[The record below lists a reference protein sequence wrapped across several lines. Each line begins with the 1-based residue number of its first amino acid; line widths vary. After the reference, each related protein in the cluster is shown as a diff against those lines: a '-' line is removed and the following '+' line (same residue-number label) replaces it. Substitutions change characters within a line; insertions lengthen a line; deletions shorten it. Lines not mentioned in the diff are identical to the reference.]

1 MKILFLSRWFPY
13 PPDNGSKIRIFNIL
27 RQLSAAHDVS
37 LVSFA
42 DDPASV
48 EDAALSVLRRFC
60 SSVQVVPYR
69 PFRPSSARA
78 LAGLLSY
85 APRFLIDTYST
96 ELQAAADARLAR
108 GSVDLLVASQLD
120 MVPYAVAGPA
130 VPALLEELELSLHR
144 DAARA
149 GGVASRPRRML
160 TWLKLRSYLRRVLP
174 RFAACTVASERERLN
189 LRAAV
194 PTYRRAEVVP
204 NAVDLGHYDGDFG
217 SPRPNVLAFAGSL
230 TYHANYDAIRSFLG
244 AAYPAIAHSIPGVEL
259 RVTGSHAG
267 VDLKALPDA
276 PGVTFTGRVP
286 DVRPVVAGAWA
297 SVVPLRVGGG
307 TRLKILE
314 SMALGT
320 PVVSTS
326 KGAEGLDVTH
336 GENILIADHPDDFA
350 AQVVSLLR
358 SPQLRARLAAG
369 GRRLVASRYDWNAVG
384 ADLSALVHRVAAC

>member
-1 MKILFLSRWFPY
+1 LRILFLSRWFPY

-27 RQLSAAHDVS
+27 RHLSAAHDVS

-48 EDAALSVLRRFC
+48 EDAALSALRRFC
-60 SSVQVVPYR
+60 SGVRVVPYR
-69 PFRPSSARA
+69 AFRPSSARA
-78 LAGLLSY
+78 LVGLFAS
-85 APRFLIDTYST
+85 APRFLIDTYSQ
-96 ELQAAADARLAR
+96 EMQAAADARLAQ

-144 DAARA
+144 DAAQV
-149 GGVASRPRRML
+149 GSVASRPRRIL

-194 PTYRRAEVVP
+194 PSYRRAEVVP

-217 SPRPNVLAFAGSL
+217 PPRPNVLAFAGSL

-244 AAYPAIAHSIPGVEL
+244 AAYPAIARSIPGVEL

-267 VDLKALPDA
+267 VDLNALPGA

-336 GENILIADHPDDFA
+336 GENILIADRPDDFA
-350 AQVVSLLR
+350 AQVVALLR
-358 SPQLRARLAAG
+358 SPELRARLAAG

-384 ADLSALVHRVAAC
+384 AGLSALVQRVAAC